1 MSASDFPHSTAPV
14 DNMIDRLADQVPATR
29 EAGPAPP
36 TPALHPAVVGA
47 LQAAH
52 AVVLKAVRHYHRLD
66 IALPPDRPD
75 QPDQPVL
82 FVANHGF
89 GGIFDLN
96 VLATF
101 AALEALRLT
110 RPVTALTHQIAW
122 TLRVGTLI
130 EALGARPAS
139 RASALESFTG
149 GEHVL
154 VFPGGDLDGGK
165 SFMHRNRI
173 VFGGR
178 RGFAR
183 LAVDAGVPI
192 VPIVTAGAGESLF
205 VVSDGRWLASALRLD
220 KTLRMNTLPVSFSL
234 PWGLNVGGVG
244 LLPHLPLPTKLRS
257 TVLAPMW
264 PQPGESVQ
272 QFGDRVEH
280 TMQATLTELTRRR
293 RFILG

>member
-14 DNMIDRLADQVPATR
+14 DNMIDGVADQVPATR
-29 EAGPAPP
+29 EAWPAPP
-36 TPALHPAVVGA
+36 TPELHPAVVGA

-75 QPDQPVL
+75 QPVL

-101 AALEALRLT
+101 AALEALQLT

-122 TLRVGTLI
+122 TPQVGTLI

-139 RASALESFTG
+139 RASALESFTR

-165 SFMHRNRI
+165 
-173 VFGGR
+173 
-178 RGFAR
+178 
-183 LAVDAGVPI
+183 
-192 VPIVTAGAGESLF
+192 
-205 VVSDGRWLASALRLD
+205 
-220 KTLRMNTLPVSFSL
+220 
-234 PWGLNVGGVG
+234 
-244 LLPHLPLPTKLRS
+244 
-257 TVLAPMW
+257 
-264 PQPGESVQ
+264 
-272 QFGDRVEH
+272 
-280 TMQATLTELTRRR
+280 
-293 RFILG
+293 